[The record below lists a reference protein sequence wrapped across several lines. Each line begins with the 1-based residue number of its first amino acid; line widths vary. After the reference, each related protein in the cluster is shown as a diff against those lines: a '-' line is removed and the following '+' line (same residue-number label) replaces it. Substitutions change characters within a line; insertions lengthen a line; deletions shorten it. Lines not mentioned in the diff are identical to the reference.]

1 MGRIPQSFIDE
12 LIERANIV
20 EVIGLRVPL
29 KKAGREY
36 RACCPFHTEKTPS
49 FWVSPEKQFYHCF
62 GCGAHGTALGFLIE
76 HDRLPFPEAVEELAQ
91 SLGLTVPHEGGGAA
105 PAPKR
110 NDSLFDLMAKV
121 ARFYASSLES
131 NPRARDYV
139 ARRGLTPDTL
149 KRFEIGYAPDSWN
162 EVLRRFGA
170 SDESRRQLHECGLI
184 IERDGDAPV
193 PRSGERFYD
202 RFRDRIMFPIR
213 DARGRVI
220 AFGGRVLDKGEPKYL
235 NSPETVLFH
244 KGRELYGLYETRQSR
259 APLARLL
266 VVEGYMDVVRL
277 HQAGVHYAVAT
288 LGTATTADH
297 LKRIFQLVSEV
308 VFSFDGDR
316 AGRAAAWRALQN
328 ALPEAIEGRELRFL
342 FLPEGEDPDTLVG
355 KEGREAFEQRLAHDA
370 LPLSEY
376 FVRELGER
384 VMTRGADGRAKVAQ
398 AARPMLLRVPEGVYR
413 RLLTERLAQAFGFQ
427 RTPEGIAELLGIRIG
442 DGATPAESRQA
453 GAGRGSLVRQAVRLL
468 LHFPQIAA
476 DIPEQRLHR
485 IRALQEPGIEVL
497 SALIDELRITPAQ
510 STAQV
515 LERWRGRPDE
525 PHLARLAGM
534 EAMVRDAAAAR
545 RELEEAL
552 GRLHQESVRRQLDQL
567 LEKDRNVGLSKE
579 EKLELQQLMQDPG
592 ASVIRAGRRFEF
604 GRTRVVKYNWRF
616 ARTPLELPSVGTHI
630 LTHTLFLYGVAPA
643 SP

>member
-12 LIERANIV
+12 LIERTNIV

-36 RACCPFHTEKTPS
+36 RACCPFHNEKTPS

-91 SLGLTVPHEGGGAA
+91 GLGLTVPHEGGAA

-110 NDSLFDLMAKV
+110 NDSLFDLMEKV
-121 ARFYASSLES
+121 ARFYATTLEA
-131 NPRARDYV
+131 NPRAQDYL
-139 ARRGLTPDTL
+139 ARRGLEPDTL
-149 KRFEIGYAPDSWN
+149 KRFAIGYAPDSWN

-170 SDESRRQLHECGLI
+170 SDEARRQLSECGLI
-184 IERDGDAPV
+184 IERDGDAPTA
-193 PRSGERFYD
+193 RGAERHYD

-244 KGRELYGLYETRQSR
+244 KGRELYGMYETRQSR
-259 APLARLL
+259 APLQRLL

-277 HQAGVHYAVAT
+277 HQAGVQYAVAT

-297 LKRIFQLVSEV
+297 LKRVFQLVSEV

-355 KEGREAFEQRLAHDA
+355 KEGRAAFEQRIATSA

-398 AARPMLLRVPEGVYR
+398 AARPLLLQVPEGVYR

-442 DGATPAESRQA
+442 AGAPAAESRQ
-453 GAGRGSLVRQAVRLL
+453 GSAGRGSLVRQAVRLL

-476 DIPEQRLHR
+476 DIPEQGLQR
-485 IRALQEPGIEVL
+485 IRTLDEPGIDVL
-497 SALIDELRITPAQ
+497 SALIDELRISPAQ

-515 LERWRGRPDE
+515 LERWRGRPGE

-534 EAMVRDAAAAR
+534 EAMVKDAVAAR

-567 LEKDRNVGLSKE
+567 LEKDRNMGLSKE
-579 EKLELQQLMQDPG
+579 EKLELQKLMQDL
-592 ASVIRAGRRFEF
+592 GRQ
-604 GRTRVVKYNWRF
+604 
-616 ARTPLELPSVGTHI
+616 P
-630 LTHTLFLYGVAPA
+630 
-643 SP
+643 